1 MTLIAPQPIVSRP
14 SPVSAPR
21 RGSRLL
27 DLLRTTDHKTIGVM
41 YLFTSFLYFFAGGFM
56 ALLMRAELA
65 RPGLQFLSPE
75 QYNQLLTMHG
85 TIMLLLFATPLV
97 FGFANLVLPLQI
109 GAPDVAF
116 PRLNALSY
124 WLFLF
129 GGLIA
134 SGSFLTPGGAAD
146 AGWTLYAPLNDEVNS
161 PGF

>member
-14 SPVSAPR
+14 SPVPVPR

-27 DLLRTTDHKTIGVM
+27 DLLRTTDHKTIGLM
-41 YLFTSFLYFFAGGFM
+41 YLYTSFLYFFAGGFM
-56 ALLMRAELA
+56 ALLMRAELG

-85 TIMLLLFATPLV
+85 SIMLLLFATPLV

-116 PRLNALSY
+116 RGST
-124 WLFLF
+124 
-129 GGLIA
+129 A
-134 SGSFLTPGGAAD
+134 SRTGSTCSAR
-146 AGWTLYAPLNDEVNS
+146 
-161 PGF
+161 